1 MQEMRHREGKLLVH
15 SHPAGGGRG
24 ALGMK
29 TTCLQSP
36 PPNIL
41 LGEGEGPEDWN
52 RVLSQDWFKTPHAP
66 NSPENISPWAV

>member
-1 MQEMRHREGKLLVH
+1 
-15 SHPAGGGRG
+15 
-24 ALGMK
+24 MK